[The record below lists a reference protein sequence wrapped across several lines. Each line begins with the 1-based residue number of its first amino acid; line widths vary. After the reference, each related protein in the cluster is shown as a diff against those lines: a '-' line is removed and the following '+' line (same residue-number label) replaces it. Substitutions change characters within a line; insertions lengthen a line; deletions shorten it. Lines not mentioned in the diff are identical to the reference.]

1 MEFSSRSLIVFV
13 GALAGGI
20 VNGLTGF
27 GTAIT
32 VLGIWLYAIPPT
44 VAATLAIICSI
55 ASQLQT
61 LPMIW
66 RWIHWGRVI
75 AFVVPGLLGV
85 PIGTLLLPH
94 IDPRVFKIGIGIFL
108 VAYSGHVLARQVE
121 HKIAWGGRAA
131 DAVVGFAGGI
141 LGGLAGLAGIF
152 PVVWADLRGWSK
164 EQRRS
169 LVQMFNIA
177 ILSLALVSHAVSGL
191 PDARFADGGDR
202 GATRHHRRR
211 AAWRLHL
218 SPARRPQLS
227 ARHHGAI
234 ADFRRRADLDQRV
247 THPSGRGR

>member
-1 MEFSSRSLIVFV
+1 MGSAQVAIVFA
-13 GALAGGI
+13 GAVAGGI

-75 AFVVPGLLGV
+75 AFVAPGLLGV
-85 PIGTLLLPH
+85 PIGTFLLPH

-108 VAYSGHVLARQVE
+108 IAYSGHVLARQVE
-121 HKIAWGGRAA
+121 RKIAWGGHAA

-141 LGGLAGLAGIF
+141 LGGLAGLAGVF
-152 PVVWADLRGWSK
+152 PVVWADLRGWTR
-164 EQRRS
+164 EQKRS

-177 ILSLALVSHAVSGL
+177 ILSLALVSHAVSGFITRDLLMAALVAL
-191 PDARFADGGDR
+191 PGTIGGAQLGAFIYRRLAD
-202 GATRHHRRR
+202 H
-211 AAWRLHL
+211 
-218 SPARRPQLS
+218 SY
-227 ARHHGAI
+227 
-234 ADFRRRADLDQRV
+234 QRV
-247 THPSGRGR
+247 IMVLLLISGVVLIWTSL

>member
-1 MEFSSRSLIVFV
+1 MGSEQIAIVFA

-75 AFVVPGLLGV
+75 AFVAPGLLGV

-94 IDPRVFKIGIGIFL
+94 IDPGVFKIGIGIFL
-108 VAYSGHVLARQVE
+108 IAYSGHVLARQVE
-121 HKIAWGGRAA
+121 RKITWGGHAA

-152 PVVWADLRGWSK
+152 PVVWADLRGWTR

-177 ILSLALVSHAVSGL
+177 ILSLALVSHAVSGFLTRDLLVAAIVAL
-191 PDARFADGGDR
+191 PGTIGGAQLGAFIYRRLAD
-202 GATRHHRRR
+202 H
-211 AAWRLHL
+211 
-218 SPARRPQLS
+218 SY
-227 ARHHGAI
+227 
-234 ADFRRRADLDQRV
+234 QRV
-247 THPSGRGR
+247 IMALLLISGVALIWTSV

>member
-1 MEFSSRSLIVFV
+1 MGSEQIAIVFA

-75 AFVVPGLLGV
+75 AFVAPGVFGV
-85 PIGTLLLPH
+85 PIGTYILPH
-94 IDPRVFKIGIGIFL
+94 VDPKMFKIGIGIFL
-108 VAYSGHVLARQVE
+108 IAYSGHVLARRVE
-121 HKIAWGGRAA
+121 RKIAWGGHAA

-141 LGGLAGLAGIF
+141 LGGLAGLAGVF
-152 PVVWADLRGWSK
+152 PVVWTDLRGWTR
-164 EQRRS
+164 EQKRS

-177 ILSLALVSHAVSGL
+177 ILSLALVSHAVSGFITHDLLMAALVAL
-191 PDARFADGGDR
+191 PGTIGGAQLGAFIYRRLAD
-202 GATRHHRRR
+202 H
-211 AAWRLHL
+211 
-218 SPARRPQLS
+218 SY
-227 ARHHGAI
+227 
-234 ADFRRRADLDQRV
+234 QRV
-247 THPSGRGR
+247 IMILLLLSGLVLIWTSL

>member
-1 MEFSSRSLIVFV
+1 MEFRDIAIVFA

-55 ASQLQT
+55 VSQLQT

-75 AFVVPGLLGV
+75 AFVTPGLLGV

-94 IDPRVFKIGIGIFL
+94 IDPKVFKIGIGICL
-108 VAYSGHVLARQVE
+108 IAYSGHVLARRVE
-121 HKIAWGGRAA
+121 HKIAWGGHAA
-131 DAVVGFAGGI
+131 DAIVGFVGGI
-141 LGGLAGLAGIF
+141 LGGLAGLSGIF
-152 PVVWADLRGWSK
+152 PVVWADLRGWSR
-164 EQRRS
+164 EQRRG

-177 ILSLALVSHAVSGL
+177 ILSLALVSHAVSGFLTRDLLMATVVAL
-191 PDARFADGGDR
+191 PGTIGGAQLGAFIYRRLAD
-202 GATRHHRRR
+202 H
-211 AAWRLHL
+211 
-218 SPARRPQLS
+218 SY
-227 ARHHGAI
+227 
-234 ADFRRRADLDQRV
+234 QRV
-247 THPSGRGR
+247 IMVLLLISGVVLVCTSV